1 MHVTMQPMPD
11 YTTAKSSSGGASE
24 CLESPRKR
32 RTNRIATKTSEL
44 EDEGAAA
51 VPQSDVKME
60 EAPAVEGS
68 CVEPEALTEIAVAA
82 DPDEAS
88 NVVPGAESSSNV
100 ETERVPSAPRNI
112 ALVKP
117 NGEAAF
123 EDRELTDVASIPT
136 TGFEPLFKSNGTGPK
151 SYTELAANK
160 SEIIALLTNDLEALA
175 VQFDGF
181 HRNIATNV
189 VAAGEILIQ
198 VKDKSIH
205 GLFLPF
211 LVRVGIEPRTAQQY
225 MAIARSPLKD
235 QIAEYGTAKA
245 VLLARQEKIDHSK
258 VIEVLADPETKAMTV
273 KELASKLKPPKGGS
287 GKEQDEET
295 SISNGPDPVTN
306 DPMYRRGFDDGL
318 RAEALQAWAVGVLE
332 MEIAALTSTKLAE
345 LAEEAFDRLVK
356 VAERK
361 RGRILKQARDCL
373 ADGASI
379 GEVANA

>member
-1 MHVTMQPMPD
+1 
-11 YTTAKSSSGGASE
+11 
-24 CLESPRKR
+24 
-32 RTNRIATKTSEL
+32 
-44 EDEGAAA
+44 
-51 VPQSDVKME
+51 ME
-60 EAPAVEGS
+60 ETPAMEGS
-68 CVEPEALTEIAVAA
+68 CVEPEAPTNIAVAN
-82 DPDEAS
+82 DTEDQS
-88 NVVPGAESSSNV
+88 NVAPGADSSSDV
-100 ETERVPSAPRNI
+100 ETKRVESATSNI

-117 NGEAAF
+117 DGEAAP
-123 EDRELTDVASIPT
+123 EDQKLIDVASMPT

-151 SYTELAANK
+151 SYMELAANK

-181 HRNIATNV
+181 QRNIATNV

-225 MAIARSPLKD
+225 MAIARSPLRD

-273 KELASKLKPPKGGS
+273 KELASKLKLPKGGS
-287 GKEQDEET
+287 EKEKDEET
-295 SISNGPDPVTN
+295 SVSNDPDPVTN
-306 DPMYRRGFDDGL
+306 DLMYRRGFDAGL
-318 RAEALQAWAVGVLE
+318 RAEAWQAWAVGVLE
-332 MEIAALTSTKLAE
+332 MEIAALTSAKLAE
-345 LAEEAFDRLVK
+345 LADEAYNRLVK

-361 RGRILKQARDCL
+361 RSRILKQAWDCL

-379 GEVANA
+379 GEVANE